1 MRVNNLPAPIRGT
14 IYGVVLNDH
23 ESVERLGATLNE
35 APYKAPPKAPIL
47 YIKPA
52 NTLSAN
58 GAAVALPQG
67 AGQVE
72 IGATVGV
79 VIGMP
84 ASRLSLENAL
94 TAVQGYVVVADLSLP
109 HSSYYRPAI
118 REKCFDGSCV
128 FASEITAASSIQD
141 ASTLQIQT
149 LINGKQVGQWSLG
162 ELVRSVP
169 ELLRDVSE
177 FMTLN
182 PGDVLLLGVKW
193 QAPTAAPGDTVK
205 ISVPGAGLVEFSIH
219 SEAGSAA

>member
-1 MRVNNLPAPIRGT
+1 MHVNTLPAPIQGT
-14 IYGVVLNDH
+14 IYGVVLNDRG
-23 ESVERLGATLNE
+23 SVERLGAAMHE

-52 NTLSAN
+52 NTLSPN
-58 GAAVALPQG
+58 GARVVLPQ
-67 AGQVE
+67 AAANVE

-79 VIGMP
+79 VIGKP
-84 ASRLSLENAL
+84 ASRLSTDNAL
-94 TAVQGYVVVADLSLP
+94 SAVLGYVVAADLSLP

-128 FASEITAASSIQD
+128 FASEVTPTDSIQD
-141 ASTLQIQT
+141 ASTLTIQT
-149 LINGKQVGQWSLG
+149 MVNGRQTDQWSLA
-162 ELVRSVP
+162 ELVRGVP

-205 ISVPGAGLVEFSIH
+205 INVAGAGQLEFSIH